1 MDSRVRR
8 KERTGVVIINKADK
22 SIIVR
27 IDRTAKHPIYRRI
40 VKKSTK
46 VMVHDEKKIAKLGD
60 KVKIRETRPI
70 SKNKR
75 WRIVEVLK

>member
-1 MDSRVRR
+1 MESRSRR

-60 KVKIRETRPI
+60 KVNIQETKPM